1 MPDTRRAA
9 PLRLA
14 GMSTPL
20 MLTTDPGT
28 GLTVENDVDG
38 SRYRIHDG
46 ADYLGLIDYTLR
58 ADGTVLAMTHTEVL
72 PGRQGAGVAG
82 VMAKA
87 ALDDVRARQLSVDPV
102 CPYIARFI
110 RRHTEYADLVAG

>member
-1 MPDTRRAA
+1 
-9 PLRLA
+9 
-14 GMSTPL
+14 MSTPL

-38 SRYRIHDG
+38 SRYRIRDG
-46 ADYLGLIDYTLR
+46 ADYLGLIDYTMR
-58 ADGTVLAMTHTEVL
+58 ADGTVLVMTHTEVL
-72 PGRQGAGVAG
+72 PGRQGGGVAG

-110 RRHTEYADLVAG
+110 RRHPEYADLVAG